1 MMQFLDKRDP
11 VVDIKELLYAR
22 LQDATDDERA
32 FLLYVIDMI
41 ERS

>member
-1 MMQFLDKRDP
+1 MMFLDRRDP

-22 LQDATDDERA
+22 LADAEGDERA
-32 FLLYVIDMI
+32 FLLYILDMI

>member
-1 MMQFLDKRDP
+1 MMFLDRKDP

-22 LQDATDDERA
+22 LAEVDGEEKA
-32 FLLYVIDMI
+32 FILYLLDMI

>member
-1 MMQFLDKRDP
+1 MMFLSKKDP

-22 LQDATDDERA
+22 LRDVDGEERA
-32 FLLYVIDMI
+32 FLLYLLDMI

>member
-1 MMQFLDKRDP
+1 MMFLDRRDP

-22 LQDATDDERA
+22 LEDAVGDERA
-32 FLLYVIDMI
+32 FLLYILDMI

>member
-1 MMQFLDKRDP
+1 MMFLSKQDP

-22 LQDATDDERA
+22 LEDAEGDERA
-32 FLLYVIDMI
+32 FLLYVLDII

>member
-1 MMQFLDKRDP
+1 MMFLDRKEP

-22 LQDATDDERA
+22 LEEVDGAEKA
-32 FLLYVIDMI
+32 FILNLLDII